1 MRKGLTNKPL
11 RMGLEMLVEDAIA
24 QQIAAMLRGTSDER
38 GSGIEVS
45 SYGLFGSARITW
57 GERSEKIVIE
67 VLAAGF
73 QNSYNKPSVKI
84 KLVARSASSSTGSG
98 TWFIKGRQNKCAYWY
113 PDSSG
118 LLSLAQVGDIVQEIY
133 DITGRLP
140 DYLRVRSPGVVATT
154 AAQLAASLNSTTQ
167 CDGSDRILINYNK
180 GSVSAKI
187 VVANGVDR
195 NQVSI
200 FANVYPS
207 GNNVSFLLDPQD
219 GLLSDESILSV
230 HDTFRRYGIKMQ
242 VDDIKSRFDDDYESR
257 MRQIAESL

>member
-1 MRKGLTNKPL
+1 
-11 RMGLEMLVEDAIA
+11 MLVEDAIA
-24 QQIAAMLRGTSDER
+24 QQIAAMLRVTSDER

-98 TWFIKGRQNKCAYWY
+98 SWFLKGRQNKCVYWY

-140 DYLRVRSPGVVATT
+140 DYLRVRSPGVVAMV
-154 AAQLAASLNSTTQ
+154 AAQLAASLKSTTQ

-180 GSVSAKI
+180 DSVSARI
-187 VVANGVDR
+187 VVTNGVD
-195 NQVSI
+195 NDQVSI
-200 FANVYPS
+200 FANMYPS
-207 GNNVSFLLDPQD
+207 GNKVSFLFGTKD

-242 VDDIKSRFDDDYESR
+242 VKDIKSRFDDDYESR

>member
-1 MRKGLTNKPL
+1 
-11 RMGLEMLVEDAIA
+11 MLVEDAIA

-57 GERSEKIVIE
+57 SERSEKIVIE

-113 PDSSG
+113 PDSIG
-118 LLSLAQVGDIVQEIY
+118 LLSIAQIGDIIQEVY
-133 DITGRLP
+133 DLTGRLP
-140 DYLRVRSPGVVATT
+140 DYLRVSSPGVIAMI
-154 AAQLAASLNSTTQ
+154 AAQLAAYLKSTTQ
-167 CDGSDRILINYNK
+167 CDGSDRITINYK
-180 GSVSAKI
+180 KADVSTRI
-187 VVANGVDR
+187 VVTNGVD
-195 NQVSI
+195 NDQVSI
-200 FANVYPS
+200 FANMYPS
-207 GNNVSFLLDPQD
+207 GNKVSFLFGTKD

-242 VDDIKSRFDDDYESR
+242 IDDIKSRFDADYESR
-257 MRQIAESL
+257 MRQIAEAL

>member
-1 MRKGLTNKPL
+1 
-11 RMGLEMLVEDAIA
+11 MLVEDAIA
-24 QQIAAMLRGTSDER
+24 QQIAAMLRGTSGER
-38 GSGIEVS
+38 GSDIEVS

-67 VLAAGF
+67 VLAAGS

-113 PDSSG
+113 PDSKG
-118 LLSLAQVGDIVQEIY
+118 LLSIAQVGDIIQEVY
-133 DITGRLP
+133 DLAGRLP
-140 DYLRVRSPGVVATT
+140 DYLRVNSPGVVAMV

-167 CDGSDRILINYNK
+167 CDGSDRILINYKK
-180 GSVSAKI
+180 GDVSTRI
-187 VVANGVDR
+187 VVTNGVD
-195 NQVSI
+195 NDQVSI
-200 FANVYPS
+200 FANMYPS
-207 GNNVSFLLDPQD
+207 GNKVSFLFGTKD

>member
-1 MRKGLTNKPL
+1 
-11 RMGLEMLVEDAIA
+11 MLVEDAIA
-24 QQIAAMLRGTSDER
+24 QQIAAMLRGTSGER
-38 GSGIEVS
+38 GSDIEVS

-67 VLAAGF
+67 VLAAGS

-113 PDSSG
+113 PDSKG
-118 LLSLAQVGDIVQEIY
+118 LLSIAQIGDIIQEVY
-133 DITGRLP
+133 DLTGRLP
-140 DYLRVRSPGVVATT
+140 DYLRVSSPGVIAMV
-154 AAQLAASLNSTTQ
+154 AAQLAASLKSTTQ
-167 CDGSDRILINYNK
+167 CGGSDRITINYKKDDVN
-180 GSVSAKI
+180 AKI
-187 VVANGVDR
+187 VVTNGVES

-200 FANVYPS
+200 FANMYPS
-207 GNNVSFLLDPQD
+207 GNKVSFLFGTKD

-242 VDDIKSRFDDDYESR
+242 VDDIKSRFDVDYESR
-257 MRQIAESL
+257 MRQIAEAL

>member
-1 MRKGLTNKPL
+1 
-11 RMGLEMLVEDAIA
+11 MLVEDAIA
-24 QQIAAMLRGTSDER
+24 QQIAAMLRGTSRER
-38 GSGIEVS
+38 GSDIEVS

-84 KLVARSASSSTGSG
+84 KLVARSSSSSTGSG
-98 TWFIKGRQNKCAYWY
+98 SWFLKGRCAYWY

-140 DYLRVRSPGVVATT
+140 DYLRVRSPGVVAMV

-167 CDGSDRILINYNK
+167 CDGSDRILINYKK
-180 GSVSAKI
+180 GDVSTRI
-187 VVANGVDR
+187 VVTNGVD
-195 NQVSI
+195 NDQVSI
-200 FANVYPS
+200 FANMYPY
-207 GNNVSFLLDPQD
+207 GNNVSFLFGTKD

-242 VDDIKSRFDDDYESR
+242 VEDIKSRFDADYESR
-257 MRQIAESL
+257 MRQIAEAL

>member
-1 MRKGLTNKPL
+1 
-11 RMGLEMLVEDAIA
+11 MLVEDAVA

-84 KLVARSASSSTGSG
+84 KLVARSSSSSTGSG
-98 TWFIKGRQNKCAYWY
+98 SWFLKGRQNKCAYWY

-207 GNNVSFLLDPQD
+207 GNNVSFLFDTQD

-242 VDDIKSRFDDDYESR
+242 VDDIKSRFDVDYESR
-257 MRQIAESL
+257 MRQIAEAI

>member
-1 MRKGLTNKPL
+1 
-11 RMGLEMLVEDAIA
+11 MLVEDAIA

-98 TWFIKGRQNKCAYWY
+98 SWFLKGRQNKCAYWY

-140 DYLRVRSPGVVATT
+140 DYLRVRSPGVVAMV

-167 CDGSDRILINYNK
+167 CDGSDRILINYK
-180 GSVSAKI
+180 KSDVSTRI
-187 VVANGVDR
+187 VVTNGVD
-195 NQVSI
+195 NDQVSI
-200 FANVYPS
+200 FANMYPS
-207 GNNVSFLLDPQD
+207 GNKVSFLFGTKD

-242 VDDIKSRFDDDYESR
+242 VDDIKSRFDVDYESR
-257 MRQIAESL
+257 MRQIAEAL

>member
-1 MRKGLTNKPL
+1 
-11 RMGLEMLVEDAIA
+11 MLVEDAIA

-84 KLVARSASSSTGSG
+84 KLVARSSSSSTGSG
-98 TWFIKGRQNKCAYWY
+98 SWFLKGRQNKCAYWY
-113 PDSSG
+113 PDSKG
-118 LLSLAQVGDIVQEIY
+118 LLSIAQVGDIIQEVY
-133 DITGRLP
+133 DLAGRLP
-140 DYLRVRSPGVVATT
+140 DYLKVKSPGVVAMV
-154 AAQLAASLNSTTQ
+154 AAQLAASLNSTNQ
-167 CDGSDRILINYNK
+167 CDGSDRILINYKK
-180 GSVSAKI
+180 GDVSTRI
-187 VVANGVDR
+187 VVTNGVD
-195 NQVSI
+195 NDQVSI
-200 FANVYPS
+200 FANMYPS
-207 GNNVSFLLDPQD
+207 GNKVSFLFGTKD

>member
-1 MRKGLTNKPL
+1 
-11 RMGLEMLVEDAIA
+11 MLVEDAIA

-84 KLVARSASSSTGSG
+84 KLVARSSSSSTGSG
-98 TWFIKGRQNKCAYWY
+98 SWFLKGRQNKCAYWY

-200 FANVYPS
+200 FANMYPS
-207 GNNVSFLLDPQD
+207 GNKVSFLFGTKD

-242 VDDIKSRFDDDYESR
+242 VDDIKSRFDVDYESR
-257 MRQIAESL
+257 MRQIAEAL

>member
-1 MRKGLTNKPL
+1 
-11 RMGLEMLVEDAIA
+11 MLVEDAVA
-24 QQIAAMLRGTSDER
+24 QQIAAMLRGTSRER
-38 GSGIEVS
+38 GSDIEVS

-67 VLAAGF
+67 VLAAGT

-113 PDSSG
+113 PDSKG
-118 LLSLAQVGDIVQEIY
+118 LLSIAQVGDIIQEVY
-133 DITGRLP
+133 DLAGRLP
-140 DYLRVRSPGVVATT
+140 DYLKVKSPGVVAMV

-167 CDGSDRILINYNK
+167 CDGSDRILINYK
-180 GSVSAKI
+180 KADVSTRI
-187 VVANGVDR
+187 VVTNGVES

-207 GNNVSFLLDPQD
+207 GNKVSFLFGTKD
-219 GLLSDESILSV
+219 GLLSDESILSM

-242 VDDIKSRFDDDYESR
+242 IDDIKSRFDADYESR
-257 MRQIAESL
+257 MRQIAEAL

>member
-1 MRKGLTNKPL
+1 
-11 RMGLEMLVEDAIA
+11 MLIEDAVA
-24 QQIAAMLRGTSDER
+24 QQIAAMLRGTSRER
-38 GSGIEVS
+38 VSDIEVS

-67 VLAAGF
+67 VLAAGS

-140 DYLRVRSPGVVATT
+140 DYLRVRSPGVVAMV

-167 CDGSDRILINYNK
+167 CDGSDRILINYKK
-180 GSVSAKI
+180 GDVSTRI
-187 VVANGVDR
+187 VVTNGVD
-195 NQVSI
+195 NDQVSI
-200 FANVYPS
+200 FANMYPS
-207 GNNVSFLLDPQD
+207 GNKVSFLFGTKD

-242 VDDIKSRFDDDYESR
+242 VEDIKSRFDDDYESR

>member
-1 MRKGLTNKPL
+1 
-11 RMGLEMLVEDAIA
+11 MLVEDAIA
-24 QQIAAMLRGTSDER
+24 QQIAAMIRGSSDER
-38 GSGIEVS
+38 RSDVEVS

-57 GERSEKIVIE
+57 GERSEKIVVE
-67 VLAAGF
+67 VLAAGS

-113 PDSSG
+113 PDSKG
-118 LLSLAQVGDIVQEIY
+118 LLSIAQVGDIIQEVY
-133 DITGRLP
+133 DLAGRLP
-140 DYLRVRSPGVVATT
+140 DYLRVSSPGVIAMV

-207 GNNVSFLLDPQD
+207 GNNVSFLLDTQD
-219 GLLSDESILSV
+219 GLLSDESILSM

-242 VDDIKSRFDDDYESR
+242 VDDIKSRFDVDYESR

>member
-1 MRKGLTNKPL
+1 
-11 RMGLEMLVEDAIA
+11 MLVEDAVA
-24 QQIAAMLRGTSDER
+24 QQIAAMLRGTSREH
-38 GSGIEVS
+38 GSDVEVS

-57 GERSEKIVIE
+57 GERSEKVVVE

-84 KLVARSASSSTGSG
+84 KLVARSSSSSTGSG
-98 TWFIKGRQNKCAYWY
+98 SWFLKGRQNKCAYWY

-140 DYLRVRSPGVVATT
+140 DYLRVRSPGVVVTT

-207 GNNVSFLLDPQD
+207 GNNVSFLLDTQD
-219 GLLSDESILSV
+219 GLLSDESILSM

-242 VDDIKSRFDDDYESR
+242 VDDIKSRFDADYESR
-257 MRQIAESL
+257 MREIAESL

>member
-1 MRKGLTNKPL
+1 
-11 RMGLEMLVEDAIA
+11 MLVEDAIA

-67 VLAAGF
+67 VLAAGL

-84 KLVARSASSSTGSG
+84 KLVARSSSSSTGSG
-98 TWFIKGRQNKCAYWY
+98 SWFLKGRQNKCAYWY

-140 DYLRVRSPGVVATT
+140 DYLRVRSPGVVATN

-187 VVANGVDR
+187 VLTNGVD
-195 NQVSI
+195 NDQVSI
-200 FANVYPS
+200 FANMYPS
-207 GNNVSFLLDPQD
+207 GNKVSFLFGTKD

-242 VDDIKSRFDDDYESR
+242 VEDIKSRFDVDYESR
-257 MRQIAESL
+257 MRQIAEAL